1 MTDATRNARSQQSP
15 VRLLIC
21 EDQTLMREG
30 LRIVLSLEPG
40 FEVVGEARDGAE
52 AVRLAEALRPDIVL
66 MDVQMPRQD
75 GVQATAA
82 ITARNLP
89 CRVIILTTFD
99 YEDYVFEAIK
109 AGAVSYLLKDTP
121 AADLAETIRRVH
133 AGESFIAPKVATKL
147 LMEFARR
154 GTLRPAEAAE
164 TPDAAAPDGTAT
176 AGTAERDRSGAG
188 RPVAGAESDLSQRE
202 IEVLRLLAQG
212 ESNREIGDR
221 LALAEGTVKNYV
233 SNILMKL
240 HAANRTQAANLARE
254 RGLI

>member
-1 MTDATRNARSQQSP
+1 MSNRPQSALNSQP
-15 VRLLIC
+15 TIRLLIC

-30 LRIVLSLEPG
+30 LHTVLALEPG
-40 FEVVGEARDGAE
+40 FRVVGTASNGAE
-52 AVRLAEALRPDIVL
+52 AVQLAETLRPDIVL
-66 MDVQMPRQD
+66 MDVQMPRQN

-99 YEDYVFEAIK
+99 YEDYVFDAIK
-109 AGAVSYLLKDTP
+109 AGAVGYLLKDTP
-121 AADLAETIRRVH
+121 AAELAETIRQVY
-133 AGESFIAPKVATKL
+133 AGESSISPKVATKL
-147 LMEFARR
+147 LMEFGQR
-154 GTLRPAEAAE
+154 GTLNPQGASLESA
-164 TPDAAAPDGTAT
+164 GTTGT
-176 AGTAERDRSGAG
+176 AGTFGTRGG
-188 RPVAGAESDLSQRE
+188 ESDLSQRE
-202 IEVLRLLAQG
+202 IEVLRLLARG

>member
-1 MTDATRNARSQQSP
+1 MSPMTPGSDYDEQRP
-15 VRLLIC
+15 IRLLIC

-30 LRIVLSLEPG
+30 LHTVLTLEPG
-40 FEVVGEARDGAE
+40 FEVVGEALDGAQ
-52 AVRLAEALRPDIVL
+52 AVQMAENLRPDIVL
-66 MDVQMPRQD
+66 MDVQMPGQN

-109 AGAVSYLLKDTP
+109 AGAVGYLLKDTP
-121 AADLAETIRRVH
+121 AAQLAATIRQVY
-133 AGESFIAPKVATKL
+133 AGESFIAPRVATKL
-147 LMEFARR
+147 LMEFGRR
-154 GTLRPAEAAE
+154 GTLRPNDASQEA
-164 TPDAAAPDGTAT
+164 TG
-176 AGTAERDRSGAG
+176 ERDGNGSGNG
-188 RPVAGAESDLSQRE
+188 NGEGELSLRE
-202 IEVLRLLAQG
+202 VEVLRLLAQG

>member
-1 MTDATRNARSQQSP
+1 MTPSSDHDEQRP
-15 VRLLIC
+15 IRLLIC

-30 LRIVLSLEPG
+30 LHTVLTLEPG
-40 FEVVGEARDGAE
+40 FEVVGAALDGAQ
-52 AVRLAEALRPDIVL
+52 AVQMAEEMRPDIVL
-66 MDVQMPRQD
+66 MDVQMPQQN

-109 AGAVSYLLKDTP
+109 AGAVGYLLKDTP
-121 AADLAETIRRVH
+121 AAELAETIRRVY
-133 AGESFIAPKVATKL
+133 AGESFIAPRVATKL
-147 LMEFARR
+147 LMEFGRR
-154 GTLRPAEAAE
+154 GTLRPQDATQEATGE
-164 TPDAAAPDGTAT
+164 RGGNGNGSGDG
-176 AGTAERDRSGAG
+176 E
-188 RPVAGAESDLSQRE
+188 LSQRE
-202 IEVLRLLAQG
+202 VEVLRRLAQG
-212 ESNREIGDR
+212 ESNREIGDQ

-240 HAANRTQAANLARE
+240 HAANRTQAARLARE